1 MREFAPCENGR
12 PTRVSFPSLR
22 GLIRVRWIRQ
32 IDYYAIP
39 SEEQE
44 KYNWS
49 EEFGGQSFIDGDFTY
64 GISEWPCNWLG
75 PDNQVAKASSSSTAT
90 APPSSSA
97 PTVQR
102 AVQTIV
108 LSDGTKLHPEVL
120 QRLSSRIVSSK
131 GSVRA
136 SIEHPADG
144 VYRLVIGDPTKTQN
158 VPYVDLIDTGKMSWA
173 YGSSTWSY
181 HTFIPK
187 AETEFIPADPEME
200 DGKRGGKWVVEE
212 VRAWPKD
219 EEPVVSSQE
228 KESEDSE
235 GSEGSSQ
242 GDEGSEVG
250 EGSVASE
257 GSESGEEED
266 KDGLE
271 KEDTLEAQEG
281 PGSHQ
286 AGPVLDPEGEIEIL
300 TRYIPREAT
309 LGSVSVSSLEH
320 RSGSE
325 RGLSL
330 SDLHIH
336 LDMENE
342 EEPMDY
348 RVPLDVE

>member
-1 MREFAPCENGR
+1 
-12 PTRVSFPSLR
+12 
-22 GLIRVRWIRQ
+22 
-32 IDYYAIP
+32 
-39 SEEQE
+39 
-44 KYNWS
+44 
-49 EEFGGQSFIDGDFTY
+49 
-64 GISEWPCNWLG
+64 
-75 PDNQVAKASSSSTAT
+75 
-90 APPSSSA
+90 
-97 PTVQR
+97 
-102 AVQTIV
+102 
-108 LSDGTKLHPEVL
+108 
-120 QRLSSRIVSSK
+120 
-131 GSVRA
+131 
-136 SIEHPADG
+136 
-144 VYRLVIGDPTKTQN
+144 VIGDPTKNQN

-235 GSEGSSQ
+235 GSSE
-242 GDEGSEVG
+242 GDEGSEGG

-257 GSESGEEED
+257 GSESGEKED
-266 KDGLE
+266 EDGLV

-348 RVPLDVE
+348 RVRLDVE